1 MTPTLSIVL
10 TSLRRLQVKTIAS
23 SSRQTR
29 QQTYKGST
37 TYLYIP
43 TCATSTG
50 AAAHRRMIGQDKIC
64 SLGPHR
70 MLWLALIPRL
80 QHYDHFWLLI
90 VFSCTGLTQAA
101 LNKVW

>member
-10 TSLRRLQVKTIAS
+10 TSLRRWQVKTIAL

-29 QQTYKGST
+29 QQTYSSRI

-50 AAAHRRMIGQDKIC
+50 AAAHRHMIGQDKIC
-64 SLGPHR
+64 SLAPHP

-80 QHYDHFWLLI
+80 QHYDHFWSLI

-101 LNKVW
+101 LNKAW